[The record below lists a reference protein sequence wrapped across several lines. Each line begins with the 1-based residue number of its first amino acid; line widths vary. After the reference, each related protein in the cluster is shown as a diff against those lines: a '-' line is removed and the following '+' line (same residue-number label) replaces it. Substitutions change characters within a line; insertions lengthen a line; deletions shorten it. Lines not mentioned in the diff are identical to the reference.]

1 MLWYSLALAAVTEC
15 FVLFYEEP
23 TLREKFG
30 AEYQDYCRRVSRW
43 VPHVPRSKS
52 AAGD

>member
-1 MLWYSLALAAVTEC
+1 V

-52 AAGD
+52 AASV